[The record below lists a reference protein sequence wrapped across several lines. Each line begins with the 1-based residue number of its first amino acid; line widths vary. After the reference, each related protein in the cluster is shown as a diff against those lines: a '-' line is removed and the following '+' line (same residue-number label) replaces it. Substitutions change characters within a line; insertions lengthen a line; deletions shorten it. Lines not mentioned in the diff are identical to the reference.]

1 MTSFDKMTHL
11 QQNVTGKAKSAV
23 AGFRYNGSHH
33 HEALRCL
40 ENRFGKPH
48 VVVQAHLKNLTKMS
62 PVSVQRMIQTRF
74 RTILE
79 QLTP

>member
-11 QQNVTGKAKSAV
+11 QQNVTGKAKSAI

-40 ENRFGKPH
+40 ENRFGKPM
-48 VVVQAHLKNLTKMS
+48 LLFK
-62 PVSVQRMIQTRF
+62 PI
-74 RTILE
+74 
-79 QLTP
+79 